1 MLGKYDCKELESIFF
16 GEFIPPK
23 DAKVRA
29 HRIGLHSNVFRYVPP
44 TKEVREK
51 RESSD
56 SSARLVLEALEKL
69 GGSATSV
76 DIAQLVDMT
85 RNHCGIVLTKLYR
98 KNVLNR
104 KKVCIRNI
112 RLYKYTLKET
122 KNEQQSRV

>member
-23 DAKVRA
+23 DAKVRS

-44 TKEVREK
+44 TKAVREK

-56 SSARLVLEALEKL
+56 ASANLVLEALAKL
-69 GGSATSV
+69 GNSATSV

-85 RNHCGIVLTKLYR
+85 RNHCGIILTKLYR

-104 KKVCIRNI
+104 KKKVIGNV
-112 RLYKYTLKET
+112 RLFVYSLKENKSAGT
-122 KNEQQSRV
+122 